1 MNCADR
7 LTERKYSLTNVILF
21 RQNVKDFNYHLC
33 MKNGTYKLARLENIF
48 YPAIDKQDEI
58 LNIN

>member
-1 MNCADR
+1 
-7 LTERKYSLTNVILF
+7 
-21 RQNVKDFNYHLC
+21 
-33 MKNGTYKLARLENIF
+33 MKNGTYKLVRLENIL

>member
-1 MNCADR
+1 
-7 LTERKYSLTNVILF
+7 
-21 RQNVKDFNYHLC
+21 
-33 MKNGTYKLARLENIF
+33 MKNGAYKLTRLENIF